1 MPAPWQD
8 PELVAR
14 GREPMHAVRREPGL
28 LLDGTWRFQLL
39 PRPDAPIGADWR
51 DIAVPGCWTMQDT
64 ADLPQ
69 YTNVQM
75 PFAGEPPHVPEAN
88 PTGVYERDVEIPAEW
103 AGQRVVLHVGAAES
117 VVIVEVNGR
126 RVGVG
131 KDSHLASEFDV
142 SGHLAAGRNTLRLT
156 VVKWSDATFIE
167 DQDQWWHGGL
177 TRSVYLYATPPVF
190 LGDVAVTAELAEAG
204 AADTTGPTATT
215 GRLAVEVQVGGLR
228 GDPAPGWRVE
238 ARLEGVA
245 EVLTADLASFELPHW
260 ATDPAG
266 RALIRRH
273 ELYGATGMGE
283 DEGRWRELQPHLQ
296 PARTGSARLAVE
308 VPAVQ
313 AWSAEI
319 PRLYGLEVRLL
330 AADGSVVD
338 RAQVR
343 IGFRSVEVRGTD
355 LLVNGRRVLI
365 QGVNRHDF
373 DQHTGRVISPEAMRR
388 DLLAMKRHGVNAVR
402 TSHYPNDP
410 AFLDLTDELGL
421 YVIDEADIES
431 HALQASLCDDPRYLA
446 QWVSRVSRMV
456 LRDRNHASVIAWSLG
471 NESGFGTNHEA
482 AAAWL
487 RRHDPSRPL
496 HYEGAIRFDWAGG
509 ASASDIVCPMYPAI
523 SAIVEFATSGRLD
536 RPLIMCEYSHA
547 MGNSNGTLA
556 EYWDAIESTP
566 GLQGGFIWEWWD
578 HGLVQILSDGRTRWA
593 YGGDFGDVP
602 NDGNFCADGLNWP
615 DGRPKPAMREVAFL
629 FSPARVVAGTGDG
642 QVPDGHVRVADRQ
655 SFRDLGWLRGRWEL
669 IGTDGAVAASGPLAS
684 LAGIGPGDEA
694 EVALEGWQGLAAG
707 SGAGAMASD
716 AGARWLTIRFET
728 AADEP
733 WAAAGTEVGWGQLA
747 LAGGSDGPGASAAS
761 TPMTAE
767 GGSPIELDA
776 DGYLIHPLLTAGPRL
791 SLWRA
796 PTDNDRFGGLAARWQ
811 SAGLADLRPGPA
823 SIEREGASVIVHR
836 EVEVGAR
843 RVAHRQTFTPLP
855 DGGIQVA
862 EEAVIPPGLDDLPRV
877 GTVLELI
884 PGLEQVEWFGIGPHE
899 TYPDRKRSGL
909 VGRWRSTVGGLFT
922 PYIRP
927 QEAGGRADVRW
938 IELRDEAGAG
948 ARLTMGAPMQVSATH
963 HRASDLA
970 SATHAEDLV
979 PRPEVV
985 VHLDAAHRGLG
996 TASCGPDTTEPY
1008 LLGPG
1013 TYRWEWTLQNV

>member
-177 TRSVYLYATPPVF
+177 TRSVYLYATPPVY
-190 LGDVAVTAELAEAG
+190 LGDVAVTAELAEDG
-204 AADTTGPTATT
+204 AAGTTGAPQRRAA
-215 GRLAVEVQVGGLR
+215 GRR
-228 GDPAPGWRVE
+228 GPGR
-238 ARLEGVA
+238 R
-245 EVLTADLASFELPHW
+245 
-260 ATDPAG
+260 PAG
-266 RALIRRH
+266 RPGAGLARGGPPGGPGRGAHGRPGQLRAAPLGDRHGGSRAHPPPRALRRDGH
-273 ELYGATGMGE
+273 
-283 DEGRWRELQPHLQ
+283 GRGRGRAGVSCSRTSQ

-343 IGFRSVEVRGTD
+343 VGFRSVEVRGTD

-431 HALQASLCDDPRYLA
+431 HAFQASLCDDPRYLA

-471 NESGFGTNHEA
+471 NESG
-482 AAAWL
+482 L
-487 RRHDPSRPL
+487 RRQP
-496 HYEGAIRFDWAGG
+496 
-509 ASASDIVCPMYPAI
+509 
-523 SAIVEFATSGRLD
+523 
-536 RPLIMCEYSHA
+536 
-547 MGNSNGTLA
+547 
-556 EYWDAIESTP
+556 
-566 GLQGGFIWEWWD
+566 
-578 HGLVQILSDGRTRWA
+578 
-593 YGGDFGDVP
+593 
-602 NDGNFCADGLNWP
+602 
-615 DGRPKPAMREVAFL
+615 
-629 FSPARVVAGTGDG
+629 
-642 QVPDGHVRVADRQ
+642 
-655 SFRDLGWLRGRWEL
+655 RGRRRL
-669 IGTDGAVAASGPLAS
+669 GA
-684 LAGIGPGDEA
+684 
-694 EVALEGWQGLAAG
+694 
-707 SGAGAMASD
+707 
-716 AGARWLTIRFET
+716 
-728 AADEP
+728 
-733 WAAAGTEVGWGQLA
+733 
-747 LAGGSDGPGASAAS
+747 
-761 TPMTAE
+761 
-767 GGSPIELDA
+767 
-776 DGYLIHPLLTAGPRL
+776 PR
-791 SLWRA
+791 
-796 PTDNDRFGGLAARWQ
+796 TT
-811 SAGLADLRPGPA
+811 RPGPCTTRAPSA
-823 SIEREGASVIVHR
+823 SI
-836 EVEVGAR
+836 
-843 RVAHRQTFTPLP
+843 
-855 DGGIQVA
+855 
-862 EEAVIPPGLDDLPRV
+862 
-877 GTVLELI
+877 
-884 PGLEQVEWFGIGPHE
+884 
-899 TYPDRKRSGL
+899 
-909 VGRWRSTVGGLFT
+909 
-922 PYIRP
+922 
-927 QEAGGRADVRW
+927 GRA
-938 IELRDEAGAG
+938 GP
-948 ARLTMGAPMQVSATH
+948 APATSSAPCT
-963 HRASDLA
+963 RP
-970 SATHAEDLV
+970 SAPSSSS
-979 PRPEVV
+979 PRP
-985 VHLDAAHRGLG
+985 AAWTGPSSCASTRTPWATATAPWPSTGTPSSRHPACRAASSGSG
-996 TASCGPDTTEPY
+996 GTTASCRRCPTAGRAGPTAATSAMSPTTATSAP
-1008 LLGPG
+1008 
-1013 TYRWEWTLQNV
+1013 TA